1 MRILMAAS
9 EAYPFV
15 STGGLAGVVGSL
27 PIALENAGHQVS
39 LIIPYYSDASNLGD
53 PERLGGYFLTSA
65 GEEFGM
71 SRTILPGS
79 STEVYLVGRDDH
91 FSRSGIY
98 GPDGASGFQDNSAR
112 FSFFSR
118 AVAAVCESIGA
129 IPDVLHCHDWQTG
142 LAAAYLRNY
151 RKPAVVFT
159 VHNLH
164 YQGNFAPVEYEVT
177 NLPPSMYSLDAL
189 EFFGMFSFLKSGVVF
204 ADQVTTVSPTYAR
217 EIQTPLFGEGMD
229 GLFRQRAG
237 SLTGI
242 LNGIDTCVWDPA
254 IDGDIACGFSANAST
269 PRKLCRADLARERGL
284 TGADDTMVVGVVSR
298 LTGQKGL
305 DLLVPLVGRMIDEG
319 MSLVVLGTGEKK
331 YQDMFRAL
339 AREHPGRVSV
349 EFAYDEVMARK
360 IFAGCDILLMPSR
373 FEPCGIAQ
381 MMGMRYG
388 AVPVVRKT
396 GGLADTVTDVEEGGC
411 GFVFE
416 DADPDE
422 LLAAILR
429 ASEAFRDRR
438 SWSRLVRRCMARDNS
453 WESRICEYEDVYR
466 RAIETRDR
474 R

>member
-1 MRILMAAS
+1 MKILMAAS

-39 LIIPYYSDASNLGD
+39 LIIPYYSEVTDLGD
-53 PERLGGYFLTSA
+53 SQRVGGFFLTST

-71 SRTILPGS
+71 TRTILPGS
-79 STEVYLVGRDDH
+79 SVEVFLVSRDEY
-91 FSRSGIY
+91 FGRSGVY
-98 GPDGASGFQDNSAR
+98 GPDSGSGFQDNSAR

-118 AVAAVCESIGA
+118 AVAAACESIGA

-142 LAAAYLRNY
+142 LVAAYLRNY

-164 YQGNFAPVEYEVT
+164 YQGNFAPDEYEVT
-177 NLPPSMYSLDAL
+177 SLPLSMYSLDAL
-189 EFFGMFSFLKSGVVF
+189 EFFGMFSFMKSGVVF

-217 EIQTPLFGEGMD
+217 EILTPPFGEGLD
-229 GLFRQRAG
+229 GLFRERAG
-237 SLTGI
+237 ALTGI
-242 LNGIDTCVWDPA
+242 LDGIDSCLWDPS
-254 IDGDIACGFSANAST
+254 DDDEIACSFSADAST
-269 PRKLCRADLARERGL
+269 PRKLCRADLTRERGL
-284 TGADDTMVVGVVSR
+284 TGMDGRMLVGVVSR

-305 DLLVPLVGRMIDEG
+305 DLLVPIVGRMIDEG
-319 MSLVVLGTGEKK
+319 MSLVILGTGEKN
-331 YQDMFRAL
+331 YQDMFAAL
-339 AREHPGRVSV
+339 ARKHPGRISV
-349 EFAYDEVMARK
+349 EFAYDDVMARR

-416 DADPDE
+416 DADPDD
-422 LLAAILR
+422 LLAALLR
-429 ASEAFRDRR
+429 ASEAFHDRR
-438 SWSRLVRRCMARDNS
+438 FWSRLVRRCMTRDNS
-453 WESRICEYEDVYR
+453 WASRIPEYEEVYR
-466 RAIETRDR
+466 KAIETRSGR
-474 R
+474 